1 MNKDDEKFIKNQIKE
16 CEDEIH
22 FHETSNDRIKS
33 FIKTYTKLDN
43 LMNTVDDERAWLK
56 EKYEEYV
63 RNLKKESNENFDT
76 IQLLKEEIY
85 ILENVN
91 SREET
96 I

>member
-1 MNKDDEKFIKNQIKE
+1 MNKNDEELIRGQIKE
-16 CEDEIH
+16 CEDEIS
-22 FHETSNDRIKS
+22 FHETSNDRIRS
-33 FIKTYTKLDN
+33 FINIYTKLGN
-43 LMNTVDDERAWLK
+43 LMDTIDNEQAWLK
-56 EKYEEYV
+56 EKYGEYV
-63 RNLKKESNENFDT
+63 RNIKKELNENFDT